1 MSEQTHDAPTQL
13 LMTLRILFRA
23 MGILDYDDPREVYK
37 ISIVKRMLSS
47 LYLYYSGQIN
57 LFEPL
62 KNK

>member
-37 ISIVKRMLSS
+37 ISTVKRMLSS
-47 LYLYYSGQIN
+47 LYL
-57 LFEPL
+57 
-62 KNK
+62 